1 MKQDLLRI
9 INEIN
14 SSKKGN
20 YNPVK
25 EEKMPAGY
33 FTSKEF
39 GKKYKLHRRD
49 AQRVISMALEE
60 GKLLVKMVRVR
71 TNIFVKRIPVYKFKR
86 KSYETS
92 IKSRLKG
99 KL

>member
-1 MKQDLLRI
+1 MKQELLRL

-14 SSKKGN
+14 SSKKST
-20 YNPVK
+20 YTPVK
-25 EEKMPAGY
+25 EEEMPSGY
-33 FTSKEF
+33 FTSKQF
-39 GKKYKLHRRD
+39 AKKYKLHRRD
-49 AQRVISMALEE
+49 AQRIISVALED
-60 GKLLVKMVRVR
+60 GKLLVRMVRVR